1 LQPLL
6 VAIDCG
12 HEALAIF
19 LVGQGANPNVADPN
33 GLTPLHYALRK
44 GISVLRTVGHDAQN
58 DVAPLGVSDYLL
70 RPNMPGLVKALLEH
84 GANPNARITVDLA
97 RIGDRL
103 QLGLAGATPFLLA
116 AATGDVGIMRALLAK
131 GADAKLATNDRT
143 TPLMAA
149 AGVGRREDR
158 TKEEERQAL
167 EAVKLLVE
175 LGADVNAANRDM
187 GLTAMHG
194 AANAGSSE
202 IIRFLVDSGA
212 KLDPTDKFGQTPLSI
227 AEGDPN
233 GLSADYNY
241 NTQLIFTPQVHKD
254 AANLLRKLTGVNT
267 QGSGPASASA
277 N

>member
-1 LQPLL
+1 M
-6 VAIDCG
+6 
-12 HEALAIF
+12 
-19 LVGQGANPNVADPN
+19 
-33 GLTPLHYALRK
+33 
-44 GISVLRTVGHDAQN
+44 
-58 DVAPLGVSDYLL
+58 GVSDYLL
-70 RPNMPGLVKALLEH
+70 RPNMPELVKALLEH
-84 GANPNARITVDLA
+84 GANPNARIKVDLA

-116 AATGDVGIMRALLAK
+116 AATGDVGIMRALLTK
-131 GADAKLATNDRT
+131 GADPKLATNDRT
-143 TPLMAA
+143 TPLMVA

-167 EAVKLLVE
+167 EAVKLLIE

-194 AANAGSSE
+194 AAYTGSSE

-212 KLDPTDKFGQTPLSI
+212 KLDPMDKFGQTPLSI

-254 AANLLRKLTGVNT
+254 AANILRKLTGVNT
-267 QGSGPASASA
+267 QGPGPTSASA